1 MPERATV
8 RQLSRQLRRLI
19 GAARFASLSKNFPH
33 FNIRRY
39 QVLAVQKVIRQLKSR
54 RNVLFLLDPGLG
66 KTLVCQLCFL
76 GMVNSLPKAK
86 SKSLVLVP
94 SRLLRDQHF
103 RAAGWFSL
111 GSNILRIDPSCAR
124 FPTQLRN
131 SFSKADWIITT
142 PKLLSN
148 AINRDYGLRLLLK
161 QIHVCVVD
169 EFDAQAAEDV
179 DSQGEPIGRFSEAGR
194 DLVVDLARNKVLFL
208 CMSATQRAASAPWLE
223 MFAMDRVDLPRDLLH
238 KYSAYARVT
247 LTAVKDKEV
256 IQADEIISL
265 VILDTLR
272 KIRHKLT
279 GDFLT
284 DPEIDP
290 KRLYE
295 QASRVF
301 AGKRHKIFFPEPV
314 GIYIDVIANSEMMP
328 LVGRFLQAYAERLAL
343 YEGRMAQVSFQ
354 TYQRKARVNKTN
366 ALVDVE
372 SVSEVS
378 YSNAPTANGKVA
390 ALCSILRRRRNERS
404 LLLTRNTDVNHFI
417 SKLLNEYGMVT
428 ASITGAMSDED
439 RRESLKRFENGEAK
453 VLIVNRQIG
462 GRGFDLPIARFAVF
476 LSPKR
481 SEETM
486 WQEMLRIRSS
496 HIDPKDVYIF
506 YFSQTKEEEKTLSL
520 VEGMRLLNQRYEI
533 EMEEAPPRR

>member
-1 MPERATV
+1 MPDRVTV
-8 RQLSRQLRRLI
+8 RHLSRQLKRLI
-19 GAARFASLSKNFPH
+19 GAERFASLSKNFPH

-39 QVLAVQKVIRQLKSR
+39 QVLAVQRVIRQLKSR

-76 GMVNSLPKAK
+76 GLIDSMPRTK

-111 GSNILRIDPSCAR
+111 GSNILRIDSFCAR
-124 FPTQLRN
+124 YPTQLRK
-131 SFSKADWIITT
+131 SFCKANWIITT

-148 AINRDYGLRLLLK
+148 AIIRDYGLRLLLK
-161 QIHVCVVD
+161 QVHVCVVD
-169 EFDAQAAEDV
+169 EFDAQATEDV
-179 DSQGEPIGRFSEAGR
+179 DSQGEPIGRFSEAGHN
-194 DLVVDLARNKVLFL
+194 LVVELAYNKTIFL
-208 CMSATQRAASAPWLE
+208 CMSATQRAAAAPWLE
-223 MFAMDRVDLPRDLLH
+223 MFKMNRIDLPTGLLQ
-238 KYSAYARVT
+238 KYSAYARVR

-265 VILDTLR
+265 VVLDTLR

-290 KRLYE
+290 HRLYQ

-301 AGKRHKIFFPEPV
+301 AGKRHKIFFPDPV
-314 GIYIDVIANSEMMP
+314 GVNIDVNANSEIMS
-328 LVGRFLQAYAERLAL
+328 LLGRFLQAYAERLAL
-343 YEGRMAQVSFQ
+343 YEGRMAEVSFE
-354 TYQRKARVNKTN
+354 TYQRKARVNQTG
-366 ALVDVE
+366 ALVEVE
-372 SVSEVS
+372 SVSNVS
-378 YSNAPTANGKVA
+378 YSNSPTANGKIT
-390 ALCSILRRRRNERS
+390 ALRAILSGRRNERS
-404 LLLTRNTDVNHFI
+404 LVLTRNTDVNHFI
-417 SKLLNEYGMVT
+417 SRILNDYGFVT
-428 ASITGAMSDED
+428 ASITGTMSDGN
-439 RRESLKRFENGEAK
+439 RRKSLEQFENGKAK
-453 VLIVNRQIG
+453 ILIVNRQIG

-496 HIDPKDVYIF
+496 HIDPKDVYIL
-506 YFSQTKEEEKTLSL
+506 YFSQTKEEEKTISL
-520 VEGMRLLNQRYEI
+520 LEGMQKFNQRYEI
-533 EMEEAPPRR
+533 QMAKNLPAT